1 MADVSPAGSAA
12 PAAAPAGV
20 LLLGFGGPDSLD
32 AVAPFLER
40 LLGRTPPPGLV
51 AAVTER
57 YRLVGGRSPLPAI
70 AAAQARALQA
80 RLNAAAPDEGPYRVY
95 VGMRCWHP
103 FIAEAA
109 ARMSADGVARAVA
122 VSLSPHRSRTTTDAY
137 ARDLEAA
144 LAALA
149 AARPPV
155 PVPRV
160 TFAPDWYLHPLYLD
174 ALAERL
180 EAGLAAFPAEARG
193 RVEVLF
199 TAHSLPLEH
208 VRGGDPYVEQLRATA
223 GALAARAGLSRWRLA
238 FQSRGAGGGAWL
250 GPQVEEVL
258 DEIAAAGGRE
268 VLVDPIGFVTDHM
281 ETLYDIDVLHR
292 RHAAGLGLRFERCA
306 CPNDAPA
313 LIAALADIALSGL
326 RTGGGVLK

>member
-1 MADVSPAGSAA
+1 MAGLSPIRSAA
-12 PAAAPAGV
+12 PASAPTAV

-32 AVAPFLER
+32 AVGPFLER

-57 YRLVGGRSPLPAI
+57 YRLVGGRSPLPGI

-80 RLNAAAPDEGPYRVY
+80 RLNTEAPAGGPFRVY
-95 VGMRCWHP
+95 VGMRCWRP

-109 ARMSADGVARAVA
+109 TRMVADGVARAVA

-144 LAALA
+144 LADLA
-149 AARPPV
+149 AAPSPP

-180 EAGLAAFPAEARG
+180 EAGLAAFPAGARE

-199 TAHSLPLEH
+199 TAHSLPVEH
-208 VRGGDPYVEQLRATA
+208 VRGGDPYVDQLQATA
-223 GALAARAGLSRWRLA
+223 EALAARAGLSRWRLA

-258 DEIAAAGGRE
+258 EAIAGAGGRE
-268 VLVDPIGFVTDHM
+268 VLVDPIGFVTDHL

-292 RHAAGLGLRFERCA
+292 GQAARLGLRFERCA
-306 CPNDAPA
+306 CLNDAPG
-313 LIAALADIALSGL
+313 LIAALADIALSRL
-326 RTGGGVLK
+326 RGFEP